1 MTTSDL
7 AILSPMQRWLSRA
20 PDTPVFRIGDAAV
33 SRGELLAA
41 SRAAAQHLHALG
53 FRRGDVICLLLP
65 DSAVW
70 LQFLFAASQLG
81 VLVVPISTRYRD
93 LEIEH
98 VLETSRA
105 KAVVFIRQFLKA
117 DFQHIIETLAP
128 TLPDLEHLVGLDDT
142 TDFFGGSWQDAG
154 LPLPA
159 PDPAALL
166 CTFSTSGTTGKPKL
180 APHSQAGIV
189 KHAEDVA
196 SALDIGETT
205 VTLSALPLYG
215 VLGFVCTMA
224 TIAGG
229 GCCVSQ
235 PVFKAE
241 SAAQIIDDLGVT
253 HFYGSDGLL
262 DAVLRV
268 PGHAF
273 RQLRRGGFAEFAG
286 LGRRLIDFAEE
297 RFGLRLC
304 GVYGSSE
311 CFALMALRDAA
322 LSAERRAMPGGS
334 PTSADILFR
343 IVDTA
348 TGEIQPDLSPGE
360 LQIRG
365 PNVMA
370 GYLNNPS
377 ATAEAV
383 TSDGW
388 FRTGDLAYGD
398 GSGFVFLARMKDGLR
413 LRGYLVD
420 PTEIENFLTTHAS
433 VSAAQVVGIHREGR
447 GDVAVAFVRPHD
459 GETGLEQEL
468 ISYCTN
474 GISNYKVPSR
484 IVFVDQFP
492 EIAGP
497 NGVKIQKNKLRELA
511 ETLIEKGTT
520 L

>member
-1 MTTSDL
+1 MTISDL
-7 AILSPMQRWLSRA
+7 AALSPMQRWLGRA
-20 PDTPVFRIGDAAV
+20 PDTDVFRIDDAV
-33 SRGELLAA
+33 VTRGQLLAA
-41 SRAAAQHLHALG
+41 SQAAARHLHALG
-53 FRRGDVICLLLP
+53 FRRGDAVCLLLP

-93 LEIEH
+93 IEIAH
-98 VLETSRA
+98 ALAISRA
-105 KAVVFIRQFLKA
+105 KGVVFVRQFLKA

-128 TLPDLEHLVGLDDT
+128 TLPALEHLIGLDDT
-142 TDFFGGSWQDAG
+142 KGFFAGSQPDAA
-154 LPLPA
+154 LSLPA
-159 PDPAALL
+159 PDPVALL

-180 APHSQAGIV
+180 APHSQAGIA

-196 SALDIGETT
+196 KALDIDETT
-205 VTLSALPLYG
+205 VTLNALPLYG
-215 VLGFVCTMA
+215 VLGFVSTMA

-241 SAAQIIDDLGVT
+241 SAAQIIDDQGVT
-253 HFYGSDGLL
+253 HFYGSDSLL

-268 PGHAF
+268 PGHEF

-286 LGRRLIDFAEE
+286 LGRRLVDFAEE
-297 RFGLRLC
+297 RFGLRL
-304 GVYGSSE
+304 GGIYGSSE
-311 CFALMALRDAA
+311 CFALMALRDPA
-322 LSAERRAMPGGS
+322 LPAERRAMPGGS
-334 PTSADILFR
+334 PTSAGIAFR
-343 IVDTA
+343 IVNTT
-348 TGEIQPDLSPGE
+348 TGEVQPDPSPGE
-360 LQIRG
+360 LQISG
-365 PNVMA
+365 SNVMA
-370 GYLNNPS
+370 GYLNNPG
-377 ATAEAV
+377 ATAEAM

-388 FRTGDLAYGD
+388 FRTGDLAYGE
-398 GSGFVFLARMKDGLR
+398 GASFVYLARMKDSLR

-420 PTEIENFLTTHAS
+420 PTEIEYFLTTHGS

-447 GDVAVAFVRPHD
+447 GDVAVAFVRPRD
-459 GETGLEQEL
+459 GRTGSEEEL
-468 ISYCTN
+468 MSYCTN

-511 ETLIEKGTT
+511 DTLIEKGSTP
-520 L
+520 

>member
-1 MTTSDL
+1 MTTSDES
-7 AILSPMQRWLSRA
+7 ALSPMQRWLCRA
-20 PDTPVFRIGDAAV
+20 PDTDVFRIGDTV
-33 SRGELLAA
+33 TSRGELLAA
-41 SRAAAQHLHALG
+41 SQVAARYLYTLG
-53 FRRGDVICLLLP
+53 FRRGDVVCLLVP

-93 LEIEH
+93 LEIAH

-105 KAVVFIRQFLKA
+105 KGVIFIRQFLKA
-117 DFQHIIETLAP
+117 DFQQMIATLAP
-128 TLPDLEHLVGLDDT
+128 TLPSLKHLIGLDDT
-142 TDFFGGSWQDAG
+142 NVFFVDSQQDAAVS
-154 LPLPA
+154 LPE
-159 PDPAALL
+159 PDPTALL

-180 APHSQAGIV
+180 APHSQAGIA

-196 SALDIGETT
+196 KALDMDATT
-205 VTLSALPLYG
+205 VTLCALPLYG
-215 VLGFVCTMA
+215 VLGFVSTMA
-224 TIAGG
+224 TIASG

-241 SAAQIIDDLGVT
+241 SAAQIIDDQRVT

-268 PGHAF
+268 PGHEF
-273 RQLRRGGFAEFAG
+273 RRLRRGGFAEFAG
-286 LGRRLIDFAEE
+286 LGRKLVDFAEE
-297 RFGLRLC
+297 RYGLKLG

-311 CFALMALRDAA
+311 CFALMALRDPT
-322 LSAERRAMPGGS
+322 LPAEHRAMPGGS
-334 PTSADILFR
+334 PTSAEIAFR
-343 IVDTA
+343 IVNA
-348 TGEIQPDLSPGE
+348 VTGEAQPDLSPGE
-360 LQIRG
+360 LQISG

-370 GYLNNPS
+370 GYLNNPE
-377 ATAEAV
+377 ATAEAM
-383 TSDGW
+383 TADGW
-388 FRTGDLAYGD
+388 FRTGDLAYGE
-398 GSGFVFLARMKDGLR
+398 GPSFVYLARMKDSLR

-420 PTEIENFLTTHAS
+420 PAEIESFLTTHGS

-447 GDVAVAFVRPHD
+447 GDVAVAFVLPRD
-459 GETGLEQEL
+459 GEAGSEQEL

-474 GISNYKVPSR
+474 GISNYKIPSR
-484 IVFVDQFP
+484 IVFLDQFP

-511 ETLIEKGTT
+511 DKLIEKGTT

>member
-1 MTTSDL
+1 MITSGMST
-7 AILSPMQRWLSRA
+7 LSPMQRWLSRA
-20 PDTPVFRIGDAAV
+20 PDTHVFRIGDAVV

-41 SRAAAQHLHALG
+41 SQAAARHLYALG
-53 FRRGDVICLLLP
+53 FRRGDVVCLLVP

-70 LQFLFAASQLG
+70 LQFLFAGSQLG

-93 LEIEH
+93 LEIAH

-105 KAVVFIRQFLKA
+105 KGVVFIRQFLKA
-117 DFQHIIETLAP
+117 DFQQIIEMLAP
-128 TLPDLEHLVGLDDT
+128 SLPNLEHLVGLDNT
-142 TDFFGGSWQDAG
+142 TGFFVGAQQDAALS
-154 LPLPA
+154 LPE
-159 PDPAALL
+159 PDPTALL
-166 CTFSTSGTTGKPKL
+166 CTFSTSGTTGRPKL
-180 APHSQAGIV
+180 APHSQAGIA

-196 SALDIGETT
+196 KALDIDETT
-205 VTLSALPLYG
+205 VNLCALPLYG
-215 VLGFVCTMA
+215 VLGFVSTMA

-241 SAAQIIDDLGVT
+241 SAARIIDDLGVT

-268 PGHAF
+268 PGHEF

-286 LGRRLIDFAEE
+286 LGLRLVDFAEE
-297 RFGLRLC
+297 KFGLRLG

-311 CFALMALRDAA
+311 CFALMALRDPA
-322 LSAERRAMPGGS
+322 LPTERRAMPGGS
-334 PTSADILFR
+334 PTCPDITFR
-343 IVDTA
+343 IVDTT
-348 TGEIQPDLSPGE
+348 TGEVQPDLSPGE
-360 LQIRG
+360 LQVSG

-370 GYLNNPS
+370 GYLNNPG
-377 ATAEAV
+377 ATAEAM

-388 FRTGDLAYGD
+388 FRTGDLAYGE
-398 GSGFVFLARMKDGLR
+398 GTSFVFVSRMKDSLR

-420 PTEIENFLTTHAS
+420 PTEIECFLTTHSS

-447 GDVAVAFVRPHD
+447 GDVAVAFVRPRD
-459 GETGLEQEL
+459 GGAISEEEL

-492 EIAGP
+492 EISGP

-511 ETLIEKGTT
+511 DKLVEKGNT

>member
-1 MTTSDL
+1 MTASDKST
-7 AILSPMQRWLSRA
+7 LSPMQRWLSRA
-20 PDTPVFRIGDAAV
+20 PDTDVFRIGDAVV

-41 SRAAAQHLHALG
+41 SQAAARHLYALG
-53 FRRGDVICLLLP
+53 FRRGDVICLLVP

-93 LEIEH
+93 LEIAH

-105 KAVVFIRQFLKA
+105 KGIVFIRKFLKA
-117 DFQHIIETLAP
+117 DFQQIIRALAP
-128 TLPDLEHLVGLDDT
+128 TLPALKHLVGLDNT
-142 TDFFGGSWQDAG
+142 NDFFVGSHAAAA
-154 LPLPA
+154 LSRLE
-159 PDPAALL
+159 PDPTALL

-180 APHSQAGIV
+180 APHSQAGIA

-196 SALDIGETT
+196 KALEIDETT
-205 VTLSALPLYG
+205 VTFSALPLYG
-215 VLGFVCTMA
+215 VLGFVSTMA

-241 SAAQIIDDLGVT
+241 SAAKIIDDESVT

-268 PGHAF
+268 PGHEF
-273 RQLRRGGFAEFAG
+273 RHLRRGGFAEFAG
-286 LGRRLIDFAEE
+286 LGRQLVDFAEE
-297 RFGLRLC
+297 RYGLKLG

-311 CFALMALRDAA
+311 CFALMALRDPA
-322 LSAERRAMPGGS
+322 LPAERRAMPGGA
-334 PTSADILFR
+334 PTSAEIAFR
-343 IVDTA
+343 VVNTV
-348 TGEIQPDLSPGE
+348 TGEAQPDLSPGE
-360 LQIRG
+360 LQISG

-370 GYLNNPS
+370 GYLNNPE
-377 ATAEAV
+377 ATAEAM
-383 TSDGW
+383 TADGW
-388 FRTGDLAYGD
+388 FRTGDLAYGE
-398 GSGFVFLARMKDGLR
+398 GMSFVYLSRMKDSLR

-420 PTEIENFLTTHAS
+420 PTEIESFLTTHGS

-447 GDVAVAFVRPHD
+447 GDVAVAFVLPRD
-459 GETGLEQEL
+459 GEAGSEQEL

-474 GISNYKVPSR
+474 GISNYKIPSR
-484 IVFVDQFP
+484 IVFLDQFP

-511 ETLIEKGTT
+511 DTLIEKGTT

>member
-1 MTTSDL
+1 MITSDEST
-7 AILSPMQRWLSRA
+7 LSPMQKWLSRA
-20 PDTPVFRIGDAAV
+20 PGTDVFRIDEAVV

-41 SRAAAQHLHALG
+41 SEAAARYLYGLG
-53 FRRGDVICLLLP
+53 LRRGDVVCLLVP

-93 LEIEH
+93 LEIAH

-105 KAVVFIRQFLKA
+105 KGVIFIRQFLKA
-117 DFQHIIETLAP
+117 DFQQMIETLAP
-128 TLPDLEHLVGLDDT
+128 TMPSLKHLIGLDDANA
-142 TDFFGGSWQDAG
+142 FFSRPQQDAAVF
-154 LPLPA
+154 LPE
-159 PDPAALL
+159 PDPTALL

-180 APHSQAGIV
+180 APHSQVGIA

-196 SALDIGETT
+196 KALDMDDKT
-205 VTLSALPLYG
+205 VTLCALPLYG
-215 VLGFVCTMA
+215 VLGFISTMA
-224 TIAGG
+224 TIAAG

-235 PVFKAE
+235 PVFNAD
-241 SAAQIIDDLGVT
+241 SAAQIIDDQGVT

-262 DAVLRV
+262 DAVLRA
-268 PGHAF
+268 PGHEF
-273 RQLRRGGFAEFAG
+273 RRLRRGGFAEFAG
-286 LGRRLIDFAEE
+286 LGRSLVNFAEE
-297 RFGLRLC
+297 RFGLRLG

-311 CFALMALRDAA
+311 CFALMALRDPA
-322 LSAERRAMPGGS
+322 SPAEIRVMPGGS
-334 PTSADILFR
+334 PTSAGIAFR
-343 IVDTA
+343 IVNA
-348 TGEIQPDLSPGE
+348 VTGEAQPDRSPGE
-360 LQIRG
+360 LQISG

-370 GYLNNPS
+370 GYLNNPE
-377 ATAEAV
+377 ATAEAM

-388 FRTGDLAYGD
+388 FRTGDLAYGE
-398 GSGFVFLARMKDGLR
+398 GASFVYLSRMKDSLR

-420 PTEIENFLTTHAS
+420 PTEIESFLTTHS
-433 VSAAQVVGIHREGR
+433 GVGAAQVVGIHREGR
-447 GDVAVAFVRPHD
+447 GDVAVAFVIPRN
-459 GETGLEQEL
+459 GAVGSEQEL

-484 IVFVDQFP
+484 IVFLDQFP

-511 ETLIEKGTT
+511 DTLIEKGIT